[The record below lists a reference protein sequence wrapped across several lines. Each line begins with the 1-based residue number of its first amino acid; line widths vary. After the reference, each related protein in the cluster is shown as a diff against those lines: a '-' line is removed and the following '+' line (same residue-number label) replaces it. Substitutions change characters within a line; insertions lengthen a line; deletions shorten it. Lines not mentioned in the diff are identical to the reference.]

1 MTTCAMS
8 TALPMFA
15 DFAVRPNERWFSS
28 RGCVVHR
35 GDERDVFVGGT
46 LIGTFRVGDDGHRNA
61 ILIGLLSDKAA
72 RVGKLAAAFG
82 LVPETLRVLRKVH
95 EKEGLGAVVAR
106 KRGGSE
112 SKVTPQLRARLH
124 AMFDAGLGATVVQ
137 RKLRGRL
144 SLRTVTY
151 ARAAWRAETATVQA
165 PVAEVPPSD
174 QMTFALESVA
184 RIADKDDANVEQQP
198 CDTASQ
204 EAKRSAE
211 DELGDETTSAPSE
224 QRTIAPALE
233 SVARVADKGNTTVEQ
248 KPSDTNT
255 QEASGSAEEGFGDET
270 ISATHV
276 RAGRFVQH
284 LGTWLMLASVARLG
298 LHRRA
303 DEARGDRVED
313 DTLRI
318 AIDSVVCALSVGEGC
333 VEGVRRLAT
342 PSASALL
349 RADHAPSA
357 TWTRRVLGRFS
368 DSLGAVCLHLGM
380 STEYIEAARVKAEE
394 RPVVFYVDNHMRPY
408 TGAKTIRR
416 GWRMQ
421 DKRVRPGITDY
432 YVHDE
437 DGRPVLRIDV
447 PSHDSLTDWLSPIAE
462 RLRLALGPDVK
473 ILLAF
478 DRAGAFPEQMAELRN
493 DGFQFVTYE
502 RRPFTLLSASAFD
515 HTLTFEDETIQFA
528 DARTNLGK
536 ARGRVR
542 RIAMRVPDGR
552 QVNLLAVSDEDA
564 PWLIG
569 VMRGRWAQENGFKHG
584 VERWGLNQLD
594 ARKVVAYPPDTI
606 VPNPARRRLDRALRL
621 ARAREGEARRALA
634 SLPTDHPRRARVEK
648 DLADAIEQQRELE
661 ALRPSTPKKAPLAN
675 TELADKLVKHASN
688 YKTTLDSIRIACANA
703 EADLAG
709 ELAPFLSRPRE
720 AKRALR
726 NLLLAPGHIRLGKRT
741 IAVTLLPAG
750 NSNELDAF
758 DRFLDVLSRQNHVL
772 PGDPLGRRLRFRS
785 QSS

>member
-1 MTTCAMS
+1 MTTYATS
-8 TALPMFA
+8 GVLPMFA

-46 LIGTFRVGDDGHRNA
+46 LIGTFRVGDDGQRNA
-61 ILIGLLSDKAA
+61 ILIGLLSDRAV
-72 RVGKLAAAFG
+72 RVGKLATAFG
-82 LVPETLRVLRKVH
+82 LVPETLRLLRKVH
-95 EKEGLGAVVAR
+95 EREGLGAVVAR

-112 SKVTPQLRARLH
+112 SKVTPKIRARLH
-124 AMFDAGLGATVVQ
+124 TMFEAGLGAAAAQ
-137 RKLRGRL
+137 RKLRGQL

-151 ARAAWRAETATVQA
+151 ARAAWRAETATVQP
-165 PVAEVPPSD
+165 PVAESPTSE
-174 QMTFALESVA
+174 QMTIALESVA
-184 RIADKDDANVEQQP
+184 RAADKDDATAEQKTS
-198 CDTASQ
+198 DTAS
-204 EAKRSAE
+204 
-211 DELGDETTSAPSE
+211 
-224 QRTIAPALE
+224 
-233 SVARVADKGNTTVEQ
+233 N
-248 KPSDTNT
+248 
-255 QEASGSAEEGFGDET
+255 EASGSAEEGLGDEA
-270 ISATHV
+270 ISATIP
-276 RAGRFVQH
+276 RGGRFVQH

-303 DEARGDRVED
+303 NEARGDRVEGD
-313 DTLRI
+313 ALRI
-318 AIDSVVCALSVGEGC
+318 AMDSVVCALSLGEGC
-333 VEGVRRLAT
+333 VEGIRRLAT
-342 PSASALL
+342 PSASVLL

-368 DSLGAVCLHLGM
+368 DSLGAVVLHLGM
-380 STEYIEAARVKAEE
+380 STEYIEAARAKAED

-408 TGAKTIRR
+408 TGARTIRR

-462 RLRLALGPDVK
+462 RLRTTLGPDVK
-473 ILLAF
+473 IILAF
-478 DRAGAFPEQMAELRN
+478 DRAGAFPEQMAQLRD
-493 DGFQFVTYE
+493 DGFEFVTYE
-502 RRPFTLLSASAFD
+502 RRPFTLLAASAFD
-515 HTLTFEDETIQFA
+515 NTLSLDDETIRFA

-542 RIAMRVPDGR
+542 RIAMRMSDDR
-552 QVNLLAVSDEDA
+552 QVNLLAVSDQDA

-594 ARKVVAYPPDTI
+594 ARKVVAYPPDTV

-621 ARAREGEARRALA
+621 ARAREGEARRKLA
-634 SLPTDHPRRARVEK
+634 SLPADHPRRARLEK
-648 DLADAIEQQRELE
+648 DLADAVEQQSELE
-661 ALRPSTPKKAPLAN
+661 ALRPSTPKKAPLGD
-675 TELADKLVKHASN
+675 TELAGKLVKHASN

-703 EADLAG
+703 ETDLAG

-720 AKRALR
+720 VKRVLR
-726 NLLLAPGHIRLGKRT
+726 NLLAAPGHIRLGKRT
-741 IAVTLLPAG
+741 ITITLLPAG
-750 NSNELDAF
+750 NTNELAAF
-758 DRFLDVLSRQNHVL
+758 DSFLDVASRQHLVL
-772 PGDPLGRRLRFRS
+772 PGDPLRRKIRFRS

>member
-1 MTTCAMS
+1 MLTDSVVHAS
-8 TALPMFA
+8 
-15 DFAVRPNERWFSS
+15 ERWFSS
-28 RGCVVHR
+28 RGCVIHR

-46 LIGTFRVGDDGHRNA
+46 LIGTFRVGDDGYRNA
-61 ILIGLLSDKAA
+61 ILIGLLSDKRL
-72 RVGKLAAAFG
+72 RVGKLAAAFE
-82 LVPETLRVLRKVH
+82 LVPETLRRLCKVH
-95 EKEGLGAVVAR
+95 EKEGLSAVVAR
-106 KRGGSE
+106 KHGGSE
-112 SKVTPQLRARLH
+112 SKITPKLRARMD
-124 AMFDAGLGATVVQ
+124 AMFEAGLGATAVQ
-137 RKLRGRL
+137 RALRGRL

-151 ARAAWRAETATVQA
+151 ARAAWRAKTAPA
-165 PVAEVPPSD
+165 PTRGESPTSEQLAIAL
-174 QMTFALESVA
+174 ALEGA
-184 RIADKDDANVEQQP
+184 AEDADNE
-198 CDTASQ
+198 
-204 EAKRSAE
+204 SAE
-211 DELGDETTSAPSE
+211 REANGHAKG
-224 QRTIAPALE
+224 
-233 SVARVADKGNTTVEQ
+233 AR
-248 KPSDTNT
+248 
-255 QEASGSAEEGFGDET
+255 GSAEEGLGDET
-270 ISATHV
+270 ISATIL

-303 DEARGDRVED
+303 NDARGDRVEED
-313 DTLRI
+313 ALRI
-318 AIDSVVCALSVGEGC
+318 AIDSTVCALSLGEGC

-342 PSASALL
+342 PSASVLL

-357 TWTRRVLGRFS
+357 SWTRRVLGRFS
-368 DSLGAVCLHLGM
+368 DSLGAVVLHLGM

-408 TGAKTIRR
+408 TGAHNIRR

-462 RLRLALGPDVK
+462 RLRSALGPDVK
-473 ILLAF
+473 VLLAF
-478 DRAGAFPEQMAELRN
+478 DRAGAFPEQMAQLRN
-493 DGFQFVTYE
+493 DGFEFVTYE
-502 RRPFTLLSASAFD
+502 RRPFTLLAASAFEHAIEFD
-515 HTLTFEDETIQFA
+515 DETIRFA

-542 RIAMRVPDGR
+542 RIAMRVADDR
-552 QVNLLAVSDEDA
+552 QVNLLAVSDQDA

-569 VMRGRWAQENGFKHG
+569 VMRGRWAQENAFKHS

-594 ARKVVAYPPDTI
+594 ARKVIAYPPDTV

-621 ARAREGEARRALA
+621 ARARDGEARRELAALPA
-634 SLPTDHPRRARVEK
+634 EHPRRLRVEK

-661 ALRPSTPKKAPLAN
+661 ALRPSTPKKAPLAE
-675 TELADKLVKHASN
+675 TELAGKLVKHASN
-688 YKTTLDSIRIACANA
+688 YKTAIDSIRIACANA

-726 NLLLAPGHIRLGKRT
+726 NLLAAPGHVRLGQRT
-741 IAVTLLPAG
+741 ISVTLLPAG
-750 NSNELDAF
+750 TTNELNAF
-758 DRFLDVLSRQNHVL
+758 HHFLAAVSRQNLIL
-772 PGDPLGRRLRFRS
+772 PGDPLRRRLRFRS
-785 QSS
+785 HSS

>member
-1 MTTCAMS
+1 M
-8 TALPMFA
+8 ALQMLT
-15 DFAVRPNERWFSS
+15 DSVVRPSERWFSS

-46 LIGTFRVGDDGHRNA
+46 LIGTYRVGDDGPRNA
-61 ILIGLLSDKAA
+61 ILIGLLSDKTV
-72 RVGKLAAAFG
+72 RVGKLAAAFE
-82 LVPETLRVLRKVH
+82 LVPETLRRLRKVR
-95 EKEGLGAVVAR
+95 EEEGLGAVVAR
-106 KRGGSE
+106 KHGGSE
-112 SKVTPQLRARLH
+112 SKITPKLRRRLE
-124 AMFDAGLGATVVQ
+124 AMFDAGLGATAVQ
-137 RKLRGRL
+137 RALRGRL

-151 ARAAWRAETATVQA
+151 ARAAWRAKTAPAPA
-165 PVAEVPPSD
+165 PVESPTSGQLAI
-174 QMTFALESVA
+174 TLESA
-184 RIADKDDANVEQQP
+184 AGHAHNDIAEEKANG
-198 CDTASQ
+198 DTSRAV
-204 EAKRSAE
+204 
-211 DELGDETTSAPSE
+211 D
-224 QRTIAPALE
+224 
-233 SVARVADKGNTTVEQ
+233 
-248 KPSDTNT
+248 
-255 QEASGSAEEGFGDET
+255 SAEEGLGDES
-270 ISATHV
+270 ISATLL

-303 DEARGDRVED
+303 DDARGDRVEQD
-313 DTLRI
+313 ALRI
-318 AIDSVVCALSVGEGC
+318 AIDSTVCALSLGEGC

-342 PSASALL
+342 PSAPVLL

-357 TWTRRVLGRFS
+357 SWTRRVLGRFS
-368 DSLGAVCLHLGM
+368 DSLGAVVLHLGM

-408 TGAKTIRR
+408 TGAHTIRR

-462 RLRLALGPDVK
+462 RLRDALGPDVK
-473 ILLAF
+473 VLLAF
-478 DRAGAFPEQMAELRN
+478 DRAGAFPQQMAQLRN
-493 DGFQFVTYE
+493 DGFEFVTYE
-502 RRPFTLLSASAFD
+502 RRPFTLLAASAFD
-515 HTLTFEDETIQFA
+515 HAIEVDDETIRFA

-542 RIAMRVPDGR
+542 RIAMRMPDDR
-552 QVNLLAVSDEDA
+552 QVNLLAVSDQDA

-569 VMRGRWAQENGFKHG
+569 VMRGRWAQENGFKHS

-594 ARKVVAYPPDTI
+594 ARRVVAYPPDTV

-621 ARAREGEARRALA
+621 ARARDGDARRELAALPA
-634 SLPTDHPRRARVEK
+634 DHPRRLRVEK

-661 ALRPSTPKKAPLAN
+661 ALRPSTPKKAPLAE
-675 TELADKLVKHASN
+675 TELAGKLVKHAAN
-688 YKTTLDSIRIACANA
+688 YKTAIDSIRIACANA

-709 ELAPFLSRPRE
+709 ELAPCLSRPRE
-720 AKRALR
+720 AKRVLR
-726 NLLLAPGHIRLGKRT
+726 NLLAAPGHIRLGKRT

-750 NSNELDAF
+750 NTNELDAF
-758 DRFLDVLSRQNHVL
+758 DQFLAGVSRQNLIL
-772 PGDPLGRRLRFRS
+772 PGDPLRRRLRFRAH
-785 QSS
+785 SS

>member
-1 MTTCAMS
+1 MPTCATS
-8 TALPMFA
+8 IALPMLA

-46 LIGTFRVGDDGHRNA
+46 LIGTFRIGDDGHRNA
-61 ILIGLLSDKAA
+61 ILIGLLSDKAV

-82 LVPETLRVLRKVH
+82 LVPETLRLLRKVH

-106 KRGGSE
+106 KHGGSE
-112 SKVTPQLRARLH
+112 SKVTPKLRARLH
-124 AMFDAGLGATVVQ
+124 AMFEAGLGATAVQ
-137 RKLRGRL
+137 RELRGRL

-151 ARAAWRAETATVQA
+151 VQAAWRSKTATA
-165 PVAEVPPSD
+165 PMPVAASPTAE
-174 QMTFALESVA
+174 QMTIALESVGGV
-184 RIADKDDANVEQQP
+184 ADNDDATAEQKTNG
-198 CDTASQ
+198 TAK
-204 EAKRSAE
+204 EAGGSAE
-211 DELGDETTSAPSE
+211 EELGDETITA
-224 QRTIAPALE
+224 TIL
-233 SVARVADKGNTTVEQ
+233 
-248 KPSDTNT
+248 
-255 QEASGSAEEGFGDET
+255 
-270 ISATHV
+270 

-284 LGTWLMLASVARLG
+284 LGTWLMLASVANLG

-303 DEARGDRVED
+303 DEARGDRVEED
-313 DTLRI
+313 ALRI

-342 PSASALL
+342 SSASALL

-368 DSLGAVCLHLGM
+368 DSLGAVVLHLGM
-380 STEYIEAARVKAEE
+380 STEYLDAARAKAEE

-408 TGAKTIRR
+408 TGARTIRR

-462 RLRLALGPDVK
+462 RLRTALGPDVK

-478 DRAGAFPEQMAELRN
+478 DRAGAFPEQMAQLRE
-493 DGFQFVTYE
+493 DDFQFVTYE
-502 RRPFTLLSASAFD
+502 RRPFTWLSASAFD
-515 HTLTFEDETIQFA
+515 NTLGFDNETIRFA

-542 RIAMRVPDGR
+542 RIAMLMPDDR
-552 QVNLLAVSDEDA
+552 QVNLLAVSDQDA

-594 ARKVVAYPPDTI
+594 ARRVVAYSPDTV

-621 ARAREGEARRALA
+621 ARARDGEARRDLA

-648 DLADAIEQQRELE
+648 DLANAIKQQRDLE
-661 ALRPSTPKKAPLAN
+661 ALRPSTPKKAPLAE
-675 TELADKLVKHASN
+675 TELAGKLVKHASS

-720 AKRALR
+720 AKRVLR
-726 NLLLAPGHIRLGKRT
+726 NLLVAPGHIRLGKRT
-741 IAVTLLPAG
+741 ITVTLLPAG
-750 NSNELDAF
+750 NTNELAAF
-758 DRFLDVLSRQNHVL
+758 DSFLPVLSRQNLVL
-772 PGDPLGRRLRFRS
+772 PGDALRRRIRFRS